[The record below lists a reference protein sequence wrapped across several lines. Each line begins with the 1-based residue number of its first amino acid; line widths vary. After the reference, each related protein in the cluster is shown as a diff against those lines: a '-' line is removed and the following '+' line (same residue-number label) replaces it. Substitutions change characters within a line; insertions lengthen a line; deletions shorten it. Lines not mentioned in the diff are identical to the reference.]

1 MPTPPRQ
8 ATSLSGTRERILN
21 LLRRSSLTANE
32 LAARLG
38 LTHTAVRVHVLAL
51 KHGGLVR
58 DGGSRPSASKP
69 AVVYELVP
77 RADVIFSEIHIP
89 FVAHLLRVLGERTS
103 RARLDDLMRTVG
115 RSLASEWPHPD
126 GDLQERVEAA
136 SALLNDLGALTEV
149 EPHGMG
155 FVVRGSGCLL
165 AEAVH
170 ARPEVCRAMESLV
183 AALVQT
189 PVRGCCERSE
199 HPRCC
204 FEIPSGVGA
213 TNTRRAGTVR
223 RRQ

>member
-51 KHGGLVR
+51 KHSGLVR
-58 DGGSRPSASKP
+58 DGGFRRSASKP

-77 RADVIFSEIHIP
+77 RADAVFSAMHIP

-103 RARLDDLMRTVG
+103 RSQLDDLMRTVG
-115 RSLASEWPHPD
+115 RSLATEWPHPD
-126 GDLQERVEAA
+126 GDLKERVEAA
-136 SALLNDLGALTEV
+136 SALLNDLGALTVV
-149 EPHGMG
+149 EPRGTG

-189 PVRGCCERSE
+189 PVHECCDRSE

-204 FEIPSGVGA
+204 FEIAPRDGA
-213 TNTRRAGTVR
+213 AVTRRVGTVR
-223 RRQ
+223 RRA

>member
-1 MPTPPRQ
+1 
-8 ATSLSGTRERILN
+8 LE
-21 LLRRSSLTANE
+21 
-32 LAARLG
+32 

-51 KHGGLVR
+51 KHSGLVR
-58 DGGSRPSASKP
+58 DGGFRPSASKQ

-77 RADVIFSEIHIP
+77 RADVVFSEMHIP

-103 RARLDDLMRTVG
+103 RVQLDDLMRAVG

-126 GDLQERVEAA
+126 GDLPKRVGAA
-136 SALLNDLGALTEV
+136 STLLNDLGALTEV
-149 EPHGMG
+149 EPRGTG

-189 PVRGCCERSE
+189 PVRECCDRSE

-204 FEIPSGVGA
+204 FEIPPSKAA
-213 TNTRRAGTVR
+213 TAARRTGSVK